1 MHKVT
6 CKVQRLTIELGLKV
20 RLASPIKALDNVP
33 PIERFKKFRRGVI
46 ATIVSEQKPI

>member
-1 MHKVT
+1 MGKVAGE
-6 CKVQRLTIELGLKV
+6 VQRFTIELELKL
-20 RLASPIKALDNVP
+20 RLASPIKTLDNVP